1 MKLYGA
7 LLNSEKGATSYFD
20 TQLERLE
27 PVLEQENTG
36 KTLAFFAI
44 NANGMV
50 TVRKPG
56 DYIAKSIELILRR
69 GLMTLIDPNGAGKST
84 ISKSLIRQLPLTG
97 GTEYL
102 GGKDMSALR
111 EQDVARQM
119 SVLMTGR
126 IHPELMTCIDVAATG
141 RYPYTGRLGILSRED
156 HEKTAQC
163 LELVHSAE
171 LADQDL
177 SQISDGQR
185 QRVLLARALNQDPEV
200 LVLDEP
206 TSFLDIRYKLELLS
220 ILKDMVRARNLAV
233 IMSLHELDLAQ
244 KFSDRV
250 VCVHRGVI
258 ARRGTPEEIFTPDY
272 IAQLYGT
279 ARGSYNP
286 LYDSLEL
293 DAASGPPEV
302 FVIGGGAG
310 IPVYRRLQRQGIPF
324 AAGVLGR
331 GDSDYPVAR
340 TLAVEIVEEDL
351 FQPIGDEAF
360 RRAVSVMERCG
371 KVLCQVEVFGEMN
384 QKTGSSGRLPRRP
397 ESCSAVSGHLGSSIS
412 TSAPLAIG
420 FFFSPCRM
428 FFHNSR
434 TSD

>member
-1 MKLYGA
+1 M
-7 LLNSEKGATSYFD
+7 
-20 TQLERLE
+20 
-27 PVLEQENTG
+27 
-36 KTLAFFAI
+36 
-44 NANGMV
+44 
-50 TVRKPG
+50 
-56 DYIAKSIELILRR
+56 
-69 GLMTLIDPNGAGKST
+69 
-84 ISKSLIRQLPLTG
+84 
-97 GTEYL
+97 
-102 GGKDMSALR
+102 
-111 EQDVARQM
+111 
-119 SVLMTGR
+119 
-126 IHPELMTCIDVAATG
+126 
-141 RYPYTGRLGILSRED
+141 
-156 HEKTAQC
+156 
-163 LELVHSAE
+163 
-171 LADQDL
+171 
-177 SQISDGQR
+177 
-185 QRVLLARALNQDPEV
+185 
-200 LVLDEP
+200 LDEP

-340 TLAVEIVEEDL
+340 TPAVEIVEEDL

-360 RRAVSVMERCG
+360 RRAVSVMERCR

-384 QKTGSSGRLPRRP
+384 QKSGSSGRLPRRP

-420 FFFSPCRM
+420 FFSSPCRM

>member
-1 MKLYGA
+1 MEWVKLYGA

-171 LADQDL
+171 LAD
-177 SQISDGQR
+177 
-185 QRVLLARALNQDPEV
+185 
-200 LVLDEP
+200 
-206 TSFLDIRYKLELLS
+206 
-220 ILKDMVRARNLAV
+220 
-233 IMSLHELDLAQ
+233 
-244 KFSDRV
+244 
-250 VCVHRGVI
+250 
-258 ARRGTPEEIFTPDY
+258 
-272 IAQLYGT
+272 
-279 ARGSYNP
+279 
-286 LYDSLEL
+286 
-293 DAASGPPEV
+293 
-302 FVIGGGAG
+302 
-310 IPVYRRLQRQGIPF
+310 
-324 AAGVLGR
+324 
-331 GDSDYPVAR
+331 
-340 TLAVEIVEEDL
+340 
-351 FQPIGDEAF
+351 
-360 RRAVSVMERCG
+360 
-371 KVLCQVEVFGEMN
+371 
-384 QKTGSSGRLPRRP
+384 
-397 ESCSAVSGHLGSSIS
+397 
-412 TSAPLAIG
+412 
-420 FFFSPCRM
+420 
-428 FFHNSR
+428 
-434 TSD
+434 

>member
-1 MKLYGA
+1 MNEI
-7 LLNSEKGATSYFD
+7 LLHTECLSVGYRK
-20 TQLERLE
+20 
-27 PVLEQENTG
+27 
-36 KTLAFFAI
+36 KT
-44 NANGMV
+44 
-50 TVRKPG
+50 
-56 DYIAKSIELILRR
+56 
-69 GLMTLIDPNGAGKST
+69 
-84 ISKSLIRQLPLTG
+84 LTG

-126 IHPELMTCIDVAATG
+126 IHPELITCFDVAATG

-163 LELVHSAE
+163 LELVHAAE
-171 LADQDL
+171 LADQDF
-177 SQISDGQR
+177 SQI
-185 QRVLLARALNQDPEV
+185 
-200 LVLDEP
+200 
-206 TSFLDIRYKLELLS
+206 
-220 ILKDMVRARNLAV
+220 
-233 IMSLHELDLAQ
+233 
-244 KFSDRV
+244 SDRV
-250 VCVHRGVI
+250 VCVHRG
-258 ARRGTPEEIFTPDY
+258 
-272 IAQLYGT
+272 
-279 ARGSYNP
+279 
-286 LYDSLEL
+286 
-293 DAASGPPEV
+293 
-302 FVIGGGAG
+302 VIGGGAG

-331 GDSDYPVAR
+331 GDLDYPVAR
-340 TLAVEIVEEDL
+340 TLAVEIVEEGL

-371 KVLCQVEVFGEMN
+371 KVLCPVEVFGEMS

-397 ESCSAVSGHLGSSIS
+397 ENCSAVSGRLGSSVS

-428 FFHNSR
+428 FFHNPR